1 MKTTR
6 QALAAWTLLL
16 SLSALSPTAPASA
29 MDGMMKDDRMMKK
42 GHTLLLQSATESAD
56 LSSVTLPIFEGK
68 RGTETVWFVVT
79 ESSNKED
86 AARRK
91 VHYSPKM
98 ANAKGTNAVEKVKI
112 VNGMIEFTGSVIFT
126 PVRSVV
132 PGPTGF
138 PPKEAK
144 PGAIAEAGYTP
155 LIELPDGTVLNAP
168 HVKNGTGE
176 HDRTVS
182 IDTKNKK
189 GTFKMTQGFFEG
201 KVVHYTSFNAS
212 DPGVAAVEA
221 ATYTPRLA
229 ATPMIGSTGPGSAL
243 IGLIPFANGQT
254 GKMNP
259 ARQGLASAL
268 MGEGDPF
275 NIVQE
280 IPFGDRAELYTPM
293 WDVHIA
299 VWKAEAI
306 GAKTNAAQKDYNT
319 VARLAAEGRVT
330 GPEGMPWGAI
340 GVVVNCPIVSIDQ

>member
-1 MKTTR
+1 MKTNPKIA
-6 QALAAWTLLL
+6 ALTLFF
-16 SLSALSPTAPASA
+16 SITALTTSGAFAKEDQMT
-29 MDGMMKDDRMMKK
+29 MKEMKIKK
-42 GHTLLLQSATESAD
+42 GHTLLLKSALENAD
-56 LSSVTLPIFEGK
+56 LTEVTLPIFEGK
-68 RGTETVWFVVT
+68 RGSETVFYVVT
-79 ESSNKED
+79 ESSNKDD
-86 AARRK
+86 AARRG
-91 VHYSPKM
+91 VHFAPKLS
-98 ANAKGTNAVEKVKI
+98 NAKGSNAVEKVKR

-126 PVRSVV
+126 PVRSVI

-138 PPKEAK
+138 PPTEAK

-155 LIELPDGTVLNAP
+155 LVELPDGTVLNAP
-168 HVKNGTGE
+168 HVKNSTGE

-182 IDTKNKK
+182 IDVKNKK

-201 KVVHYTSFNAS
+201 KIVHYTSFNAS

-229 ATPMIGSTGPGSAL
+229 ATPSKGSNGPNSAL

-259 ARQGLASAL
+259 ARQGLSSAL

-280 IPFGDRAELYTPM
+280 IPFGERALLYTPM

-299 VWKAEAI
+299 VWKTEAI
-306 GAKTNAAQKDYNT
+306 TAKSNTAQMDFNT
-319 VARLAAEGRVT
+319 VVGLAKEGRVT

>member
-1 MKTTR
+1 MKTKKDVAAWMLFFSLT
-6 QALAAWTLLL
+6 ALAA
-16 SLSALSPTAPASA
+16 AASA
-29 MDGMMKDDRMMKK
+29 KDDQMMMKEGTMKK
-42 GHTLLLQSATESAD
+42 GHTLLLKSAAENADFTE
-56 LSSVTLPIFEGK
+56 VTLPIFEGK
-68 RGTETVWFVVT
+68 RGTEKVWYVVT
-79 ESSNKED
+79 ESSNQED
-86 AARRK
+86 AARRG
-91 VHYSPKM
+91 VHYAPKL
-98 ANAKGTNAVEKVKI
+98 ANAKGTNAVEKVKMA
-112 VNGMIEFTGSVIFT
+112 NGMIAFTGSVIFT

-144 PGAIAEAGYTP
+144 PGAIGEAGYTP
-155 LIELPDGTVLNAP
+155 LVELPDGTVLNAP

-182 IDTKNKK
+182 IDTRSKK
-189 GTFKMTQGFFEG
+189 GVFKLTRGFFEG

-229 ATPMIGSTGPGSAL
+229 DTPSKGAGGPDSAL

-280 IPFGDRAELYTPM
+280 IPFGDRALLYTPM
-293 WDVHIA
+293 WDVRIA
-299 VWKAEAI
+299 VWKTEAI
-306 GAKTNAAQKDYNT
+306 TAKTNTAQMDFNT
-319 VARLAAEGRVT
+319 VAGLAAEGRIT
-330 GPEGMPWGAI
+330 GPGGAPWGAI